1 MVDSP
6 EPIRSSAAKA
16 QIPEACRKFVE
27 HIVANAT
34 ATAARNWPGSPPPR
48 VDWESI
54 WGAGDG
60 ATSVERAVG
69 GIVTA
74 ASIAARDIADGA
86 VPRIPAAPTGG
97 LGWPGPVPPGRD
109 ASGGREPPTGAV
121 GAPAF
126 VDHQPGGAIANPV
139 ADVHPV
145 FSVEAELASVDRIP
159 MEPSP
164 HRLTNRGYGWSVAFT
179 WMRNIGAVALLFVAW
194 QLWGT
199 SISQHHDQHQLQ
211 STFEASVH
219 SHHAPRPTAAG
230 PALVEADKVVP
241 VPAEGSPVAQI
252 AIPAIGLSEI
262 VVSGTAEGDLAKGP
276 GHYIGTAAPGQAGNV
291 AIAGHRTTNGAPFN
305 QLGDLVLGN
314 EITLTTLSG
323 ERLTYVVSQPPR
335 AVAPND
341 VAVLNDFGD
350 NRITLTTCNPEY
362 SSAQRL
368 IVIGELKQPVP
379 PVATKSKPHAYHIV
393 NAKTASWDW
402 ALLPVVVLEAG
413 VLLLLGL
420 SNRRFAAW
428 FGRIGRFVVLTPIWA
443 AGLYVLFGTL
453 IKFLPATF

>member
-1 MVDSP
+1 MDSP
-6 EPIRSSAAKA
+6 EPTRSSAAKR

-34 ATAARNWPGSPPPR
+34 ATAARNWPGSSPPR
-48 VDWESI
+48 VDWDSI

-69 GIVTA
+69 SIVTA
-74 ASIAARDIADGA
+74 ASIAAREIADGT
-86 VPRIPAAPTGG
+86 VPTVPDVPTGRPS
-97 LGWPGPVPPGRD
+97 WPDPVPPWREG
-109 ASGGREPPTGAV
+109 SGGRVPSTDAIGA
-121 GAPAF
+121 AAF
-126 VDHQPGGAIANPV
+126 VDHQTHGAIANPV
-139 ADVHPV
+139 
-145 FSVEAELASVDRIP
+145 VEVYRDSSLDAELASVDRVP
-159 MEPSP
+159 TEALQ
-164 HRLTNRGYGWSVAFT
+164 HRLTDRGYGWSVVFT

-219 SHHAPRPTAAG
+219 SHHAPRPTSAG

-241 VPAEGSPVAQI
+241 VPAEGTPVAQI

-305 QLGDLVLGN
+305 RLGDLVVGD
-314 EITLTTLSG
+314 EVSLTTLSG
-323 ERLTYVVSQPPR
+323 ERLTYVVSQAPR

-368 IVIGELKQPVP
+368 IVVGELKQPVP
-379 PVATKSKPHAYHIV
+379 PVATKSKARAYHVV

-402 ALLPVVVLEAG
+402 ALLPIVVLEAG

-420 SNRRFAAW
+420 SNRRFSAW
-428 FGRIGRFVVLTPIWA
+428 FGGIGRFVILTPIWA
-443 AGLYVLFGTL
+443 AGLYLLFGTL

>member
-1 MVDSP
+1 M
-6 EPIRSSAAKA
+6 
-16 QIPEACRKFVE
+16 
-27 HIVANAT
+27 VANAT
-34 ATAARNWPGSPPPR
+34 ATAATNWPGSPPPR
-48 VDWESI
+48 VDWEAI
-54 WGAGDG
+54 WKAGDS

-69 GIVTA
+69 SIVIA
-74 ASIAARDIADGA
+74 ASIAAREIAGGVVPPVPA
-86 VPRIPAAPTGG
+86 VPTDRPS
-97 LGWPGPVPPGRD
+97 WPDPVPPW
-109 ASGGREPPTGAV
+109 REESRVPV
-121 GAPAF
+121 APAAVLGAAAV
-126 VDHQPGGAIANPV
+126 VDHQPDGTIA
-139 ADVHPV
+139 HPV
-145 FSVEAELASVDRIP
+145 MGVTPGFGLDAELASVDQVP
-159 MEPSP
+159 TEALQ
-164 HRLTNRGYGWSVAFT
+164 HRLTNRGYGWSVVFT

-219 SHHAPRPTAAG
+219 SHHAPRPTSAG
-230 PALVEADKVVP
+230 PALIAADKPVP
-241 VPAEGSPVAQI
+241 VPGEGTPVAQI

-305 QLGDLVLGN
+305 RLGDLVVKDQ
-314 EITLTTLSG
+314 ITLTTLSG
-323 ERLTYVVSQPPR
+323 ERLTYVVSQAPR

-341 VAVLNDFGD
+341 VAVLNNFGD

-368 IVIGELKQPVP
+368 IVVGELKQPVP
-379 PVATKSKPHAYHIV
+379 PTVAKSKPRAYHIV
-393 NAKTASWDW
+393 NATTASWDW

-420 SNRRFAAW
+420 SNRRFTAW
-428 FGRIGRFVVLTPIWA
+428 FGGIARFVILTPIWA